1 MSARARPCAGACL
14 GLGEQGEEKSPKL
27 VEVLRP
33 FKVMLS
39 VPEVSPLPLSA
50 GLLGGPGVHQIL
62 TARL

>member
-1 MSARARPCAGACL
+1 MRVHVRVREPAWDWGS
-14 GLGEQGEEKSPKL
+14 GEEKSPKL
-27 VEVLRP
+27 VEVLRS

-50 GLLGGPGVHQIL
+50 GLLAGPGVHQIL